1 MEISG
6 LEIAGPSAA
15 LTLAQAQAD
24 RLVKSKKFVGRGVV
38 RTVPYYTVLYC
49 TVLYGRWPGP
59 ATTSTSTTTPC
70 TTAPTAGSG

>member
-38 RTVPYYTVLYC
+38 RTVPYSTVPYCTVLYC
-49 TVLYGRWPGP
+49 TVL
-59 ATTSTSTTTPC
+59 
-70 TTAPTAGSG
+70 